1 MLKIKSPPQ
10 GAFLIIEQVK
20 NLYYGQK
27 RCKIKSLTKRRIQM
41 SADKEQLFNDFI
53 EYYNTL
59 TEKEKFG
66 LAGVFNKATGGK
78 LSPFNS
84 PQPVGVAVIQV
95 QDGDEIKLLGMIRGI
110 PPKVGEIAFPGGFN
124 NTLEVGIVA
133 TVRELFEETGLQT
146 KPEDYEYVGELMS
159 PTNNNLLFYMNKN
172 VFPKSIIET
181 LKPDD
186 SCKPESQG
194 FVLIDKDTP
203 MAFPH
208 HRTIAD
214 QVLAAVNSYTS
225 KPKMR

>member
-1 MLKIKSPPQ
+1 
-10 GAFLIIEQVK
+10 
-20 NLYYGQK
+20 
-27 RCKIKSLTKRRIQM
+27 M

-53 EYYNTL
+53 EYYNSL

-66 LAGVFNKATGGK
+66 LAGAFNKATGGK

-110 PPKVGEIAFPGGFN
+110 LPKIGEIAFPGGFN
-124 NTLEVGIVA
+124 STLEVGIDA
-133 TVRELFEETGLQT
+133 AVRELFEETGLKT
-146 KPEDYEYVGELMS
+146 NAEDYVAVGELMS
-159 PTNNNLLFYMNKN
+159 PTNNNLHFYMNKH
-172 VFPKSIIET
+172 VFPKSILET
-181 LKPDD
+181 LKPEEGF
-186 SCKPESQG
+186 KAESEG
-194 FVLIDKDTP
+194 FVLIDKNTP

-214 QVLAAVNSYTS
+214 QVLAEVNSYTS